1 MNPSRGCEQ
10 GRKWELMG
18 ALAVGCGIQLK
29 CRLHQQPLARNVV
42 PMVVVVSKTDLE
54 WAQKM
59 GT

>member
-1 MNPSRGCEQ
+1 MGTH
-10 GRKWELMG
+10 GG

-42 PMVVVVSKTDLE
+42 PMVVVVVSETELE
-54 WAQKM
+54 GAQRM